1 MPVEIHQRQ
10 QGPLWCELVAPQP
23 VSLGQTISL
32 DTAAAVS
39 LKSADL
45 VDSYPPQQASVG
57 MPFLMVEVQDRAV
70 LERAQANVAGMEELA
85 AQDVTPDVHLF
96 TRGDEGFDLR
106 ARMVRPPSA
115 FQKTP
120 PPAVPTVPSQ
130 DCWRY
135 ATTMRGPR
143 RKAGR

>member
-23 VSLGQTISL
+23 VSLGQTISV
-32 DTAAAVS
+32 DTSAAAVS

-106 ARMVRPPSA
+106 ARMFA
-115 FQKTP
+115 
-120 PPAVPTVPSQ
+120 
-130 DCWRY
+130 
-135 ATTMRGPR
+135 PR